1 MQRRESV
8 HKAIRLPI
16 LTAVAVL
23 LEDVE
28 KPAVLLAMRLL
39 QLEDPLEGV
48 FIAFP
53 EVAHN
58 PLLSE
63 LEAVSEW
70 IRVETSSAHWRKL
83 PPISRNSHVDTS
95 EGPLGAVGLACIR
108 VTLARATE
116 AAVEDSRDQA
126 GQRADLVNDKPLRTL
141 SPIEELVHA

>member
-8 HKAIRLPI
+8 HKAVRLPI

-53 EVAHN
+53 EVPHS
-58 PLLSE
+58 PLLSK
-63 LEAVSEW
+63 LEPVSEG

-83 PPISRNSHVDTS
+83 PPISRNSHVDAS
-95 EGPLGAVGLACIR
+95 EGPLGAVGPACIR

-116 AAVEDSRDQA
+116 VAVEDSSYQD
-126 GQRADLVNDKPLRTL
+126 GQCADLVNDKPLRTL
-141 SPIEELVHA
+141 SPFVELVHA